1 MSDTEK
7 TEKDVAVEKK
17 KKKGLGPVRW
27 ALIVICAGLAIFS
40 GWKLLGIMEEYQEGD
55 DTYNEVED
63 TAFVPVKPKAQG
75 EEDDEVSIIPEIDF
89 VSLKGISNNAV
100 GWLFNPG
107 SVINYPVAKTTD
119 NSYYIDH
126 MIDGSYNSNGCLF
139 IDYRNQDGLA
149 DRNTILY
156 GHRMKNG
163 KMLSSIAQYA
173 KQAYYDA
180 HPVMYYITEDARY
193 ILEIFSAYT
202 TNATSDSYT
211 RNFKDD
217 AAFSSWLKTVTRR
230 SYIKTEVT
238 PTAEDTIITL
248 STCVKTND
256 LSRFVVHV
264 RVVKIEEPHSTV

>member
-1 MSDTEK
+1 MCKMAEGK
-7 TEKDVAVEKK
+7 KEKK
-17 KKKGLGPVRW
+17 KRGLGPVRW
-27 ALIVICAGLAIFS
+27 LLIVLCAGMAVFS
-40 GWKLLGIMEEYQEGD
+40 GWKLWGIMKEYREGD
-55 DTYNEVED
+55 QTYNNVEEA
-63 TAFVPVKPKAQG
+63 AFVPAKPKAQG
-75 EEDDEVSIIPEIDF
+75 EEDDEDSIIPEIDF
-89 VSLKGISNNAV
+89 ASLKGISKNAV

-107 SVINYPVAKTTD
+107 TVINYPVAKTTD

-139 IDYRNQDGLA
+139 IDYRNKDDLA
-149 DRNTILY
+149 DRNNILY

-193 ILEIFSAYT
+193 TLEIFSAYT
-202 TNATSDSYT
+202 TTATSDSYT
-211 RNFKDD
+211 RRFSDD
-217 AAFSSWLKTVTRR
+217 AEFTAWLKSVTRK
-230 SYIKTEVT
+230 SYIKTGVT

-248 STCVKTND
+248 STCVRTND

-264 RVVKIEEPHSTV
+264 RLVKIEEPGSLM